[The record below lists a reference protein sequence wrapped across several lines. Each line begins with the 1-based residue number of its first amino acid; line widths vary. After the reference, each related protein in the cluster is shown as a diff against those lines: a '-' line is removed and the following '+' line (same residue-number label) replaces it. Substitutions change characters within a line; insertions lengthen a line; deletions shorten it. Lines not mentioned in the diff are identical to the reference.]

1 MERIC
6 VRNVSVLVAKVVVMN
21 PQQRIVD
28 RRSFF
33 MGNQMMI
40 WGLFGLD
47 EEESVTAFDCH
58 LDSPEFL
65 L

>member
-21 PQQRIVD
+21 PQQRAAD

-33 MGNQMMI
+33 MGNQMI
-40 WGLFGLD
+40 
-47 EEESVTAFDCH
+47 
-58 LDSPEFL
+58 
-65 L
+65 